1 MRLVI
6 ADDHPLF
13 LEAAKLQIE
22 RARPDAEI
30 VMAASLDE
38 ALQAARAN
46 GRIDALLLD
55 LSMPGMNGAASL
67 ARVREQLP
75 GVPLVVMSGTAL
87 PSDVAAVIRAG
98 ANGFLP
104 KTLGPAV
111 FVQAL
116 NVVLAGGTYLPAD
129 LLSALS
135 ASEPGASDL
144 GGPDVGGPDVGAS
157 QDTSLAEALGSLPV
171 LAAPAHDGPRQL
183 TPRELQVLQAIV
195 RGRSNKEIARELDLQ
210 EVTVK
215 LHARRAY
222 QKLGARNRAEAT
234 AIAIEQ
240 QIVQRGAR
248 P

>member
-30 VMAASLDE
+30 VIATSLDE

-67 ARVREQLP
+67 AQVREQLP
-75 GVPLVVMSGTAL
+75 GVPLVIMSGTAL
-87 PSDVAAVIRAG
+87 PADVAAVIRAG

-116 NVVLAGGTYLPAD
+116 SVVLAGGTYLPAD
-129 LLSALS
+129 LLAAL
-135 ASEPGASDL
+135 GVSDL
-144 GGPDVGGPDVGAS
+144 GAVEEPA
-157 QDTSLAEALGSLPV
+157 LAEAPV
-171 LAAPAHDGPRQL
+171 PSPTPAEPAPEGPRQL

-195 RGRSNKEIARELDLQ
+195 RGKSNKEIARELDLQ

-240 QIVQRGAR
+240 QIVQRGTGA
-248 P
+248 